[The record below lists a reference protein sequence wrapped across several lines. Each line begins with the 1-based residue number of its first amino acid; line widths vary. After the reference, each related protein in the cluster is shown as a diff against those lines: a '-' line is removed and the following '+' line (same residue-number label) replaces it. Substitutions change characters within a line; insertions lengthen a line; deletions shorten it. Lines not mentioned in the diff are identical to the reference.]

1 MSEYNF
7 LGTITN
13 KIESQGRMKFPAKF
27 RRGGDSAK
35 NEPFVL
41 VRGLDGCIRVYP
53 EEEWVKIRQKLDK
66 IDLSQQKLRDFKR
79 CFLTDV
85 SEVTID
91 AQGRIKISQNL
102 LKFARIERSVIIHGM
117 ISYIELWCPELF
129 NKKLFEIEESF
140 AEIAEGLNL
149 EG

>member
-85 SEVTID
+85 SFHPALCRASAVEFCSATSY
-91 AQGRIKISQNL
+91 SQ
-102 LKFARIERSVIIHGM
+102 ARSDSGCF
-117 ISYIELWCPELF
+117 SPSSL
-129 NKKLFEIEESF
+129 
-140 AEIAEGLNL
+140 
-149 EG
+149 